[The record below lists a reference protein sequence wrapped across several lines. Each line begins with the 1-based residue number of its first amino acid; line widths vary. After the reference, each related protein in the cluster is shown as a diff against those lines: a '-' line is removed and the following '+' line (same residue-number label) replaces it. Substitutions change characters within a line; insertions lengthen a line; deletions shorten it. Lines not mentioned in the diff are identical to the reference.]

1 MIASVSA
8 GVTDFWAYLAG
19 FCVILVIVLISAALG
34 GTWKIWHI
42 ADGAD
47 GRLSI
52 SKAQW
57 MAWTVCVAFGY
68 VATYVA
74 LAVNGHQSPM
84 PGLPAN
90 VLLVMGFSATTMATA
105 KGLTTFYTAQ
115 GRVVKAAPPPPP
127 APTGTAAAPA
137 IAAPPPVGTTVQAPA
152 APVVSGPAASAS
164 PSGYW
169 ADLLVDDTNQSD
181 LSKMQLL
188 VWTLIAIA
196 VFVANVVGGIN
207 TVARGGSISSLPDI
221 DGAFMVLMGLSQGGY
236 LGKKLVTSNRLQLIA
251 LTPPSVNLSK
261 GGSPSVNV
269 IGSGFGA
276 ALGSDPGASGQPEDP
291 TSMLLVNGLQVA
303 ATSWSDTKIV
313 FAVSGSAIAS
323 LAGTWTSPQTL
334 TITVTVAGQY
344 PQDPR
349 TLQQQSL
356 LLTVI

>member
-8 GVTDFWAYLAG
+8 GLTDFWAYLAG

-34 GTWKIWHI
+34 GTWKIWHL

-57 MAWTVCVAFGY
+57 MAWTICVAFGY

-105 KGLTTFYTAQ
+105 KGLTTFFTAQ
-115 GRVVKAAPPPPP
+115 GRVVKAGPPP
-127 APTGTAAAPA
+127 ARTGTAAAPTV
-137 IAAPPPVGTTVQAPA
+137 AAPPPVGAAVQAPA
-152 APVVSGPAASAS
+152 APGVSGPAASAS
-164 PSGYW
+164 PTGYW
-169 ADLLVDDTNQSD
+169 ADLLVDDANQSD

-207 TVARGGSISSLPDI
+207 TVVKGGSISTLPDI

-251 LTPPSVNLSK
+251 LTPPAVNLSK

-276 ALGSDPGASGQPEDP
+276 ALGSGLGTSGQPEDP

-313 FAVSGSAIAS
+313 FVVDRSSIAS
-323 LAGTWTSPQTL
+323 LSGTWTSPQVL

-344 PQDPR
+344 PQDPQ
-349 TLQQQSL
+349 TLQQQTL
-356 LLTVI
+356 VLTVI